1 MIIYRFGPFR
11 LEREQLLLSLR
22 DEPLAL
28 GPKVVET
35 MLALVEHPG
44 EVLSKTELLDRVW
57 PEGFVE
63 EANLAQNIYVIRKT
77 LRAHWDRD
85 AIETVPRRGYRFVGD
100 VCLEATKQAHSSEPH
115 AAAPVRTMRSLR
127 YAIAVVL
134 AAAAVVITA
143 IGVGT
148 ANGTHS
154 RTAPVATQGL
164 SPTGAR
170 LYAIGKF
177 YWNQRT
183 ASSVTKSL
191 RYFQSVAQSDPHD
204 ARGYA
209 GLASAYAI
217 DADYGF
223 GGLTKKA
230 ALLRAAS
237 YARAALRI
245 DPNSAEAHAVVG
257 LVSVENENMKRGFA
271 EYRRALALDPSYA
284 PAHQWIGASL
294 LLTGKTRAAYEE
306 LQTAVNL
313 DPESVAATD
322 WLAQASLISRRYRD
336 AIAYGRQTLDLSPQ
350 RSTAYETIGLAYEA
364 LGNYRAAM
372 DAYGAYGRISDSHH
386 YYAAADLA
394 HVYAIRHDA
403 RDAQRELEIAMHGVA
418 LGQMKADN
426 VVPALVAMGRK
437 EDALHV
443 LRTVKSDKLYTELAA
458 DPRMDVVRNDPRFR
472 QYTQG
477 PG

>member
-1 MIIYRFGPFR
+1 MIMYRFGPFR
-11 LEREQLLLSLR
+11 LEKEQLLLSLH

-35 MLALVEHPG
+35 LLALVEHPG
-44 EVLSKTELLDRVW
+44 EVLSKAELLDRVW

-63 EANLAQNIYVIRKT
+63 EANLAQNIYVIRKA
-77 LRAHWDRD
+77 LRAHWEGD
-85 AIETVPRRGYRFVGD
+85 AIETVPRRGYRFIGD
-100 VCLEATKQAHSSEPH
+100 VSLEATPQVHASEPR
-115 AAAPVRTMRSLR
+115 AAAPTLGRRSIR
-127 YAIAVVL
+127 YAV
-134 AAAAVVITA
+134 AAMSAIAAVVVAA

-148 ANGTHS
+148 ANVTRS
-154 RTAPVATQGL
+154 RGPTVTTIGL
-164 SPTGAR
+164 SPAGAR
-170 LYAIGKF
+170 FYAMGKF

-183 ASSVTKSL
+183 ADSVTKSL

-237 YARAALRI
+237 YARTALSI
-245 DPNSAEAHAVVG
+245 DPESAEAHAVVG
-257 LVSVENENMKRGFA
+257 LVSVENENMKLGLA

-284 PAHQWIGASL
+284 PAHQWYGASL
-294 LLTGKTRAAYEE
+294 LLSGKKRAAYQE
-306 LQTAVNL
+306 LQKAVNL

-322 WLAQASLISRRYRD
+322 WLAQASLVSRRYRD

-350 RSTAYETIGLAYEA
+350 RASVYETIGLAYEA
-364 LGNYRAAM
+364 LGNYRAAV
-372 DAYGAYGRISDSHH
+372 DAYSAYGRISQMHH

-403 RDAQRELEIAMHGVA
+403 REAQRELAMAMHGVA
-418 LGQMKADN
+418 TGQMTADN

-437 EDALHV
+437 DDALRL
-443 LRTVKSDKLYTELAA
+443 LRSERTAKLYIELAV